1 MNAKNVHYNQTT
13 NHAKKEMK
21 IKQNDEC
28 KQNKKYCNYLAERD
42 SSPVFGFFFK
52 TNGKRFDT
60 TIKLVFI
67 CGSLWVTVICV
78 STIFSYIPLILRREK
93 LIKYPQFN
101 FSLLCCTKNRNFF
114 SFSLNEFW
122 LTNYQCFFHI
132 N

>member
-67 CGSLWVTVICV
+67 CGSL
-78 STIFSYIPLILRREK
+78 
-93 LIKYPQFN
+93 
-101 FSLLCCTKNRNFF
+101 
-114 SFSLNEFW
+114 
-122 LTNYQCFFHI
+122 
-132 N
+132 